1 MIVRGFE
8 RFDVGDAG
16 RHPPGPHLAASSG
29 TGVDMPSLPSVPI
42 DARIL
47 LLRGQRV
54 MLDADLAQLYGVA
67 TKRLNEQ
74 VKRNRDRFPADFMF
88 QLTPDEKAE
97 VVATCDHLGSLKFSP
112 SLPTAF
118 TEHGAVMLAAV
129 LQSPAAVAASI
140 QVVRAFVRLRAM
152 LVEHGDLARRIDALE
167 ARYEGHFKIVF
178 DAIRALMTPPDK
190 PARRIGFQ
198 ADQKR

>member
-1 MIVRGFE
+1 
-8 RFDVGDAG
+8 
-16 RHPPGPHLAASSG
+16 
-29 TGVDMPSLPSVPI
+29 
-42 DARIL
+42 
-47 LLRGQRV
+47 
-54 MLDADLAQLYGVA
+54 
-67 TKRLNEQ
+67 
-74 VKRNRDRFPADFMF
+74 MF
-88 QLTPDEKAE
+88 QLTHDEKAE
-97 VVATCDHLGSLKFSP
+97 VVATCDHLRSLKSSP

-167 ARYEGHFKIVF
+167 ARYEGRFKIVI
-178 DAIRALMTPPDK
+178 DAIRALMTPPDR

-198 ADQKR
+198 ADQKL

>member
-1 MIVRGFE
+1 
-8 RFDVGDAG
+8 
-16 RHPPGPHLAASSG
+16 
-29 TGVDMPSLPSVPI
+29 MPSVPSVPI

-54 MLDADLAQLYGVA
+54 MLDADLAQLS
-67 TKRLNEQ
+67 
-74 VKRNRDRFPADFMF
+74 
-88 QLTPDEKAE
+88 QLTHDENAE
-97 VVATCDHLGSLKFSP
+97 VVATCDHLKSLKFSP

-129 LQSPAAVAASI
+129 LQGPAAVAASI
-140 QVVRAFVRLRAM
+140 QVVRAFVRLQAM

-167 ARYEGHFKIVF
+167 ARYEGRFKIVF
-178 DAIRALMTPPDK
+178 DAIRALMTPPDQ

>member
-1 MIVRGFE
+1 
-8 RFDVGDAG
+8 
-16 RHPPGPHLAASSG
+16 
-29 TGVDMPSLPSVPI
+29 MPSLPSVPI

-74 VKRNRDRFPADFMF
+74 VRRNRDRFPADFMF
-88 QLTPDEKAE
+88 QLTHDEKAE
-97 VVATCDHLGSLKFSP
+97 VVATCDHLRSLKFSP

-118 TEHGAVMLAAV
+118 TEHAAV

-167 ARYEGHFKIVF
+167 ARYEGHFKVVF